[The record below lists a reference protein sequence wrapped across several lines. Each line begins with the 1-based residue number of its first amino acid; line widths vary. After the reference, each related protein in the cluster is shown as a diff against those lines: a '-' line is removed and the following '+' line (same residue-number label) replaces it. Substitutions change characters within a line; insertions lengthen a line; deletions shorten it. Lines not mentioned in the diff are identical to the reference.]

1 MTLQAVRMK
10 RCWPTSKHSYDEAQ
24 HSSCPF
30 CEGDRTKKMTTQTP
44 TPRTDSNLATSTDL
58 TWPYDFV
65 FARFAR
71 KLERELIAAK
81 KVEQLM
87 TEAIESLN
95 KVQAIDISAL
105 QHDISRHVQIA
116 ADLATRLEAAEQR
129 TAETVRECANAVENI
144 PLTALSQFA
153 GNRWNAVA
161 LTKWIADK
169 AIRAAFPDCFT
180 GDNNG
185 L

>member
-1 MTLQAVRMK
+1 MTEQAVRMK
-10 RCWPTSKHSYDEAQ
+10 RCWPTSKHIYDEAQ

-105 QHDISRHVQIA
+105 QHDISRHVQENA
-116 ADLATRLEAAEQR
+116 ALEAKRKAD
-129 TAETVRECANAVENI
+129 VRKCANLVEG
-144 PLTALSQFA
+144 TS
-153 GNRWNAVA
+153 A
-161 LTKWIADK
+161 LTGNQSVAAYNSIYAALC
-169 AIRAAFPDCFT
+169 AIRAEFPDCFT
-180 GDNNG
+180 GDSNG
-185 L
+185 